1 MMLMPSYSLRRLL
14 AFVTLSGV
22 LCLVPAM
29 AARGYLWAI
38 VASVALVAA
47 AVLAAIQ
54 ALLFLLTRAAGS
66 ALGGREQTSAATDG
80 R

>member
-54 ALLFLLTRAAGS
+54 ALLFLLTRAVGS
-66 ALGGREQTSAATDG
+66 ALGGREQTSAPTDG